1 MVFFSKSS
9 RCSKM
14 KKLVGLLYVLI
25 KDRIGGI
32 RAKERGE
39 GWRTKSGEIRLRL
52 VMKSGD

>member
-1 MVFFSKSS
+1 MIFFSKSS
-9 RCSKM
+9 QCSKM

-39 GWRTKSGEIRLRL
+39 G
-52 VMKSGD
+52 

>member
-25 KDRIGGI
+25 KDSIGGI

-39 GWRTKSGEIRLRL
+39 GWRTKSGEIRRL